1 MKKVLFI
8 FILLISIKGLSGA
21 KSPVSLDVKD
31 LETTISLVE
40 LKINK
45 INNMLNHLAKPA
57 QQADKLDQ
65 KKLDA
70 LSKYIRQQILNTK
83 S

>member
-31 LETTISLVE
+31 LATTLSLVE